1 MTKGQRKRSN
11 KKTTTKK
18 TKGSSKKETSK
29 KSTNVVAKNV
39 LKNFA
44 VKPLKQEQVSILKE
58 SVELSNRLAK
68 LINQQQQKH
77 NHLAMSKSYAK
88 RLRKGDVKAPV
99 MKQVAG
105 NIFETIDDLSELA
118 DMIDNENDEIEK
130 SIDIVHGQLSHW
142 YDEYVDSLVRDYL
155 MLKKLLGKI
164 LDEEKVSDVKGH
176 YRGIGKEA
184 KQAEEKAFMKEFDAQ
199 NLSED
204 DKKEIRKLV
213 KNNASTPRKSG
224 KKDS

>member
-18 TKGSSKKETSK
+18 TKDSSKKESK
-29 KSTNVVAKNV
+29 PKACVVAKNV
-39 LKNFA
+39 LDDFA

-58 SVELSNRLAK
+58 SVDLSNRLAK
-68 LINQQQQKH
+68 LVNQQQKKY
-77 NHLAMSKSYAK
+77 NHLAMSRQYTKK
-88 RLRKGDVKAPV
+88 LRDGKVNSPV

-105 NIFETIDDLSELA
+105 NIFETITDLKSLA
-118 DMIDNENDEIEK
+118 DMIDKENDEIEK
-130 SIDIVHGQLSHW
+130 SIDVVQGQISHW

-176 YRGIGKEA
+176 YRGIGKQA
-184 KQAEEKAFMKEFDAQ
+184 KQAEEKAFVKEFDAQ
-199 NLSED
+199 NLTEE
-204 DKKEIRKLV
+204 DKKEIKKLV
-213 KNNASTPRKSG
+213 EKNASTSGKSG
-224 KKDS
+224 KEDS